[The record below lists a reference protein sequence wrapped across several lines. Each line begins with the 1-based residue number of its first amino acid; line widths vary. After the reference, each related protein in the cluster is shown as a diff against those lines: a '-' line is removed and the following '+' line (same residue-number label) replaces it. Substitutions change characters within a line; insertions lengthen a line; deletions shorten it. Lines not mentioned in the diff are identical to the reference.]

1 MSRRFGSWWIT
12 DFVDGASLTAGR
24 DGVTALVMS
33 SHGSPSGFAVSDGHV
48 STDDAADFGKSDL
61 EVFASHACGLLEHTP
76 ESSAGRWIPAF
87 ERLHYLLGF
96 HDDSYHSGAGHDPRG
111 SLPAAYSAWL
121 HYTFSGAFDLPVREA
136 WAEANELVE
145 SADVHWAYLRAT
157 SPEADTYDERLPAG
171 EQPAPA
177 AGRTFYTARGTC

>member
-1 MSRRFGSWWIT
+1 MSGRIGSWWVT
-12 DFVDGASLTAGR
+12 DASTEGAVD
-24 DGVTALVMS
+24 
-33 SHGSPSGFAVSDGHV
+33 FARSDV
-48 STDDAADFGKSDL
+48 
-61 EVFASHACGLLEHTP
+61 EVLASHACGLLEHTP
-76 ESSAGRWIPAF
+76 RNSAGRWIPAF

-96 HDDSYHSGAGHDPRG
+96 HDDAYSGAQHPRG

-121 HYTFSGAFDLPVREA
+121 QYTFFGAFDLPVREA

-157 SPEADTYDERLPAG
+157 SPEADTYDERLRAG